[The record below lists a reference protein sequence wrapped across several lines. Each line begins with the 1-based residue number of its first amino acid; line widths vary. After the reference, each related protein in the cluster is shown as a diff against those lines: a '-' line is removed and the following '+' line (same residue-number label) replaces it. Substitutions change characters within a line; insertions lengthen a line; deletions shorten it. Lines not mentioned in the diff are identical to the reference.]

1 MKLIYDL
8 CQIGNPR
15 LVDVDVAEEEV
26 RMAVAGV
33 EAEAG
38 MEGGEEGATRRMLV
52 LGGEG
57 VLVEVVPLVEAGLVA
72 EEVR

>member
-1 MKLIYDL
+1 
-8 CQIGNPR
+8 
-15 LVDVDVAEEEV
+15 V
-26 RMAVAGV
+26 RMEVGEV

-57 VLVEVVPLVEAGLVA
+57 VLVEVVPVVEAGLVA

>member
-1 MKLIYDL
+1 M
-8 CQIGNPR
+8 
-15 LVDVDVAEEEV
+15 AEEEV
-26 RMAVAGV
+26 RMEVVGV

-57 VLVEVVPLVEAGLVA
+57 VLVEAGLVA